1 MAPAAE
7 FVRPSDMARLP
18 PGYDRRFMKRR
29 ARQLLGSVAAQLW
42 LAAAAAAQQ
51 DLRALLPD
59 DSLAVVS
66 AGDPRGAV
74 RALHA
79 AVGDVPKGLPP
90 EVAALVGTG
99 LLFLRTVLG
108 GDPDAFVERLAAG
121 GAAFAVVA
129 DGEQA
134 RSLLVLRPGDLQAA
148 RAWFAARGEGVHAET
163 VGDLLLVAND
173 REGCARLRAGVE
185 KPGSRWVSAATGTAV
200 LSGTVDLAAVRARL
214 GERAVRV
221 AALDGG
227 GRFLLVPIAYAL
239 EAGTALRFSVHGGAA
254 LTLQADVD
262 AAVVGSKWE
271 GLLAAKGE
279 PRAMLPLLPEGVA
292 LLSLDRSLRS
302 LLAHAERFLGESDQV
317 GVQSF
322 LSIAEALDGASTSF
336 LDDLLG
342 GLREPFTVHVLPVPA
357 AADGEVQSPL
367 QLPGLVL
374 TAPIGEPAVEPILS
388 RMAQVLATI
397 ANGERAQRGQRPF
410 VLRALRSEL
419 GKGFVAEAPEWRGP
433 GLPPIETAL
442 SPTLLCGHGH
452 MVLATTTAA
461 AEQVLGAAAAGKTQQ
476 VTADLAI
483 VRGPQLAALLTR
495 SRAALELGRMLDEG
509 EGPADARRFFST
521 LIALAEALREA
532 TLRATVQGGT
542 THLELRLERR
552 R

>member
-1 MAPAAE
+1 MASTAH
-7 FVRPSDMARLP
+7 FVRPPDMARLV

-29 ARQLLGSVAAQLW
+29 ARHLLGSVAAPLW

-51 DLRALLPD
+51 DLRAFLPD
-59 DSLAVVS
+59 DSLAVV
-66 AGDPRGAV
+66 AVGDPRGAV

-99 LLFLRTVLG
+99 LVVMRTLLG
-108 GDPDAFVERLAAG
+108 GDVDGFVERLAAG
-121 GAAFAVVA
+121 GAALAVVA
-129 DGEQA
+129 DGERA
-134 RSLLVLRPGDLQAA
+134 RSLLVLRPGDLPAA
-148 RAWFAARGEGVHAET
+148 RAWFAARGEGVYAET
-163 VGDLLLVAND
+163 AGDLLLVAAN

-185 KPGSRWVSAATGTAV
+185 KPGSRWVGAATGAAV
-200 LSGTVDLAAVRARL
+200 LSGTVDLAAVRTRL
-214 GERAVRV
+214 GDRAVRV

-227 GRFLLVPIAYAL
+227 GRFLLAPVAHAL
-239 EAGTALRFSVHGGAA
+239 ETGTALRFAVHGGEV

-271 GLLAAKGE
+271 GLLAANGE
-279 PRAMLPLLPEGVA
+279 PRAMLPLRPDGVA
-292 LLSLDRSLRS
+292 LLTLDRSLRA
-302 LLAHAERFLGESDQV
+302 LLANAERFLGESDQL
-317 GVQSF
+317 GVKSF

-342 GLREPFTVHVLPVPA
+342 GLREPFTVHVLPVAPG
-357 AADGEVQSPL
+357 ADGEPESPL

-374 TAPIGEPAVEPILS
+374 TAPIADAAVEPILS

-397 ANGERAQRGQRPF
+397 ANGERAQRGRRPF

-433 GLPPIETAL
+433 GLPPIEAAL

-452 MVLATTTAA
+452 MVLATTTVA

-476 VTADLAI
+476 VAADLAI
-483 VRGPQLAALLTR
+483 VRGPQLAAVLTR
-495 SRAALELGRMLDEG
+495 SRAALELGR
-509 EGPADARRFFST
+509 T

-532 TLRATVQGGT
+532 TLRLTVHGGA